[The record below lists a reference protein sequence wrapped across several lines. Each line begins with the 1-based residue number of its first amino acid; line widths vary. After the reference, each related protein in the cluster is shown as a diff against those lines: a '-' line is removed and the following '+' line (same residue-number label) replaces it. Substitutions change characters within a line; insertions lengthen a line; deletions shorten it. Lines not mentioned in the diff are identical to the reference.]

1 MLESTVEMFAIIFTE
16 LLLLSLSNET
26 CVWNE
31 IYLSFTEFKTW
42 VLFCDTSENHIYLQ
56 GLFKKKNTSWRRES
70 LILEHQAPSVY

>member
-26 CVWNE
+26 CLWNE

-56 GLFKKKNTSWRRES
+56 GLFKKKK
-70 LILEHQAPSVY
+70 ILLEDENL